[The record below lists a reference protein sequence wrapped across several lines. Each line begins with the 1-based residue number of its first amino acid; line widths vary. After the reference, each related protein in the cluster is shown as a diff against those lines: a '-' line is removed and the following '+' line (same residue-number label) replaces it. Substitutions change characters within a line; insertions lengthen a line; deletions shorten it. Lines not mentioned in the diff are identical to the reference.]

1 MGLKNYHVDKFG
13 AVAGIRVVSP
23 EEDIILISS
32 DGIVIRTPAE
42 EIRQCARPSKGVRVM
57 KVQEDSKVV
66 TLTSAPKEEA
76 SAGEE
81 MAGEETEELPAE
93 TAESTEGIGSAET
106 EAENNTQAQDAST
119 QPEDQ

>member
-1 MGLKNYHVDKFG
+1 
-13 AVAGIRVVSP
+13 
-23 EEDIILISS
+23 
-32 DGIVIRTPAE
+32 
-42 EIRQCARPSKGVRVM
+42 M

-76 SAGEE
+76 SVGEE
-81 MAGEETEELPAE
+81 MAGGETEELPAE

-106 EAENNTQAQDAST
+106 EAEDNTQAQDAST